1 MSSPSN
7 RLSGEGRSFDR
18 IIPDAA
24 PRLEDFLSH
33 AELGLPPLREL
44 IPAQER
50 RWAGLSMFDSH
61 SNALAHHGRSRQ
73 LGRFIAEVR
82 LSSDDSY
89 VAERTGRSEGHWTVW
104 APGNLLLDSIV
115 AIIPIEE

>member
-1 MSSPSN
+1 MSRSST
-7 RLSGEGRSFDR
+7 RSSIEGRRFYR

-44 IPAQER
+44 DPTQEH
-50 RWAGLSMFDSH
+50 RWAGLSMFDSV

-73 LGRFIAEVR
+73 LGRFIA
-82 LSSDDSY
+82 
-89 VAERTGRSEGHWTVW
+89 
-104 APGNLLLDSIV
+104 
-115 AIIPIEE
+115 